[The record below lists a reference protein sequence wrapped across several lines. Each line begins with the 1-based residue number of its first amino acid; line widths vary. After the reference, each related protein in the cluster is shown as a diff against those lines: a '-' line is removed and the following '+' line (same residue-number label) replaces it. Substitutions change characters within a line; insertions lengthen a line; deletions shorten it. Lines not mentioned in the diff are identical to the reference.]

1 MGGIDF
7 SRRRRDHLLTL
18 PNMDVRL
25 FLWPLDLR
33 CFGAFFAPIPEAGEL
48 VGESICL

>member
-7 SRRRRDHLLTL
+7 NRRRRDHLLTL
-18 PNMDVRL
+18 SNIDVRL

-33 CFGAFFAPIPEAGEL
+33 RFGAFFVPIPEAGEL
-48 VGESICL
+48 VGESIRL